1 MTTFASGTTA
11 SNARDGLTRDALT
24 VLQPGFTGTTAPDWL
39 LRRLGEGLASVGL
52 FGRNI
57 ASPEQL
63 AALTAQLRAERD
75 DVLVAIDEEGGDV
88 TRLEVR
94 TGSSFPGNHALGAV
108 DDVAL
113 TEEVARELGR
123 RLAACGVN
131 LNWAPSADV
140 NSNPANPVIGV
151 RSFGAGT
158 DLVARHTAAYV
169 TGLQAAGVAACTKHF
184 PGHGDTAVDSHH
196 ALPRIDADL
205 SVLQARELVPFR
217 AAIAAG
223 SRAVMSAHILVPAL
237 DPERPATLSRRIL
250 TGLLREELGYEGLIV
265 TDGMEM
271 QAIAA
276 TYGIERGS
284 VLAIAAGADAIC
296 VGGGLA
302 DDDTVRRLRDA
313 LVSAVRSGEL
323 SEERLAD
330 AANRVRALA
339 EWTASAAAARKAAT
353 NGLNGSNTSNIG
365 GGTGGASGS
374 SGVNGTHGSDVTGG
388 ANGTGGADGPAAAS
402 GLAGSDGGT
411 DVTGGA
417 NASGREGSD
426 GGTDVTGAANASG
439 PEGPDGGTDGAAEGA
454 VEVGL
459 VAARRA
465 LTVTRSAS
473 HTPLPGAPYVAAFTP
488 VANIAVG
495 DETPWGVAAE
505 LARLLP
511 GTETGSFSGEDA
523 GSEALAAADGR
534 PLVAVVRDEHRHPW
548 MGAALDT
555 LLASRPDT
563 VVVEMGVPQSAP
575 RGALHIATH
584 GAARVCGRAAA
595 EVIAGA

>member
-1 MTTFASGTTA
+1 MTTIASGTDT
-11 SNARDGLTRDALT
+11 LTRDALT

-108 DDVAL
+108 DDVDL
-113 TEEVARELGR
+113 TRQVAAELGR

-151 RSFGAGT
+151 RSFGADT
-158 DLVARHTAAYV
+158 ALAARHTAAYV
-169 TGLQAAGVAACTKHF
+169 TGLQSAGVAACTKHF

-196 ALPRIDADL
+196 ALPRIDADA
-205 SVLQARELVPFR
+205 SVLTERELAPFR

-223 SRAVMSAHILVPAL
+223 TRAVMSAHILVPAL
-237 DPERPATLSRRIL
+237 DPDRPATLSRAVL
-250 TGLLREELGYEGLIV
+250 TELLRGELGYTGLIV

-302 DDDTVRRLRDA
+302 DDETVRRLRDA
-313 LVSAVRSGEL
+313 LVTAVREGDLPEARLAEAAERVREL
-323 SEERLAD
+323 AHWTTATTAD
-330 AANRVRALA
+330 AA
-339 EWTASAAAARKAAT
+339 EAR
-353 NGLNGSNTSNIG
+353 
-365 GGTGGASGS
+365 
-374 SGVNGTHGSDVTGG
+374 
-388 ANGTGGADGPAAAS
+388 
-402 GLAGSDGGT
+402 
-411 DVTGGA
+411 
-417 NASGREGSD
+417 
-426 GGTDVTGAANASG
+426 
-439 PEGPDGGTDGAAEGA
+439 PDI
-454 VEVGL
+454 GL

-465 LTVTRSAS
+465 LRLTGAGSF
-473 HTPLPGAPYVAAFTP
+473 TPLTGAPYVAALTP

-505 LARLLP
+505 LAGLLP
-511 GTETGSFSGEDA
+511 GTRTGSYTGEDA
-523 GSEALAAADGR
+523 ARAALEAAGDR
-534 PLVAVVRDEHRHPW
+534 RIVAVVRDEHRHPW
-548 MGAALDT
+548 MATALDD
-555 LLASRPDT
+555 LLTARPDT
-563 VVVEMGVPQSAP
+563 IVVEMGVPQATP

-595 EVIAGA
+595 EVIAGQ

>member
-1 MTTFASGTTA
+1 MTTFASGTDT
-11 SNARDGLTRDALT
+11 LTRDALT

-63 AALTAQLRAERD
+63 ASLTAQLRAERD

-151 RSFGAGT
+151 RSFGADTG
-158 DLVARHTAAYV
+158 LVARHTAAYV

-205 SVLQARELVPFR
+205 SVLHSRELVPFR

-237 DPERPATLSRRIL
+237 DPDRPATLSRRIL
-250 TGLLREELGYEGLIV
+250 TGLLREELGYDGLIV

-313 LVSAVRSGEL
+313 LVSAVRAGEL
-323 SEERLAD
+323 PEERLAD

-339 EWTASAAAARKAAT
+339 EWTAAASTARKASPALPGPAVLSST
-353 NGLNGSNTSNIG
+353 NGLNGSNGSNTS
-365 GGTGGASGS
+365 GGTGGASGT
-374 SGVNGTHGSDVTGG
+374 SGVNGTGGTGVIGG
-388 ANGTGGADGPAAAS
+388 ANGTAGTGGTGS
-402 GLAGSDGGT
+402 SDGA
-411 DVTGGA
+411 V
-417 NASGREGSD
+417 
-426 GGTDVTGAANASG
+426 
-439 PEGPDGGTDGAAEGA
+439 GPDGAGHATAARA
-454 VEVGL
+454 ADVGL

-465 LTVTRSAS
+465 LTLTRSAS
-473 HTPLPGAPYVAAFTP
+473 YTPLTGAPFVAAFTP

-511 GTETGSFSGEDA
+511 GTETGSFAGEDA
-523 GSEALAAADGR
+523 ASSALAAAAGR

-548 MGAALDT
+548 MAAALDT

-584 GAARVCGRAAA
+584 GAARVCGQAAA

>member
-1 MTTFASGTTA
+1 MTTLASGTTA
-11 SNARDGLTRDALT
+11 SSSGQNGLARDALT

-39 LRRLGEGLASVGL
+39 LRRLGEGLAAVGL

-94 TGSSFPGNHALGAV
+94 AGSSYPGNHALGAV
-108 DDVAL
+108 DDVEL
-113 TEEVARELGR
+113 TREVASALGH

-140 NSNPANPVIGV
+140 NSNPDNPVIGV
-151 RSFGAGT
+151 RSFGADT

-169 TGLQAAGVAACTKHF
+169 TGLQSAGVAACTKHF

-205 SVLQARELVPFR
+205 SVIEARELTPFR

-223 SRAVMSAHILVPAL
+223 TRAVMSAHILVPAL
-237 DPERPATLSRRIL
+237 DPDRPATLSRRIL
-250 TGLLREELGYEGLIV
+250 TGLLREELGYDGLIV

-271 QAIAA
+271 QAIAG

-302 DDDTVRRLRDA
+302 DDETVRRLRDA
-313 LVSAVRSGEL
+313 LVTAVRTGEL
-323 SEERLAD
+323 PEERLAD
-330 AANRVRALA
+330 AAERVRALA
-339 EWTASAAAARKAAT
+339 RWTAAASAA
-353 NGLNGSNTSNIG
+353 
-365 GGTGGASGS
+365 
-374 SGVNGTHGSDVTGG
+374 
-388 ANGTGGADGPAAAS
+388 P
-402 GLAGSDGGT
+402 
-411 DVTGGA
+411 
-417 NASGREGSD
+417 
-426 GGTDVTGAANASG
+426 
-439 PEGPDGGTDGAAEGA
+439 PA
-454 VEVGL
+454 VERESADVGL

-465 LTVTRSAS
+465 LTVTRAPSYE
-473 HTPLPGAPYVAAFTP
+473 PVGAAPFVAAFTP

-511 GTETGSFSGEDA
+511 GTETGSFAGEGA
-523 GSEALAAADGR
+523 ATAALAAAGSR
-534 PLVAVVRDEHRHPW
+534 RVVAVVRDEHRHPW
-548 MGAALDT
+548 MAAALDT
-555 LLASRPDT
+555 LLRERPDT
-563 VVVEMGVPQSAP
+563 IVVEMGIPQAPP

-595 EVIAGA
+595 EVIAGE

>member
-1 MTTFASGTTA
+1 MTTFASGTDT
-11 SNARDGLTRDALT
+11 LTRDALT

-94 TGSSFPGNHALGAV
+94 AGSSYPGNHALGAV
-108 DDVAL
+108 DDPEL
-113 TEEVARELGR
+113 TREVAHDLGR

-140 NSNPANPVIGV
+140 NSNPDNPVIGV
-151 RSFGAGT
+151 RSFGA
-158 DLVARHTAAYV
+158 DPALVARHTAAYV

-184 PGHGDTAVDSHH
+184 PGHGDTATDSHH
-196 ALPRIDADL
+196 ALPRID
-205 SVLQARELVPFR
+205 VGPRELAERELEPFR

-223 SRAVMSAHILVPAL
+223 TRAVMSAHILVPAL
-237 DPERPATLSRRIL
+237 DPDLPATLSRRIL
-250 TGLLREELGYEGLIV
+250 TGLLREELGYDGLIV

-271 QAIAA
+271 QAISA

-313 LVSAVRSGEL
+313 LVTAVRTGEL
-323 SEERLAD
+323 AEERLA
-330 AANRVRALA
+330 
-339 EWTASAAAARKAAT
+339 EAAARVRTLAT
-353 NGLNGSNTSNIG
+353 WTTAEAPRGATPG
-365 GGTGGASGS
+365 GP
-374 SGVNGTHGSDVTGG
+374 VSDV
-388 ANGTGGADGPAAAS
+388 
-402 GLAGSDGGT
+402 GL
-411 DVTGGA
+411 
-417 NASGREGSD
+417 R
-426 GGTDVTGAANASG
+426 
-439 PEGPDGGTDGAAEGA
+439 
-454 VEVGL
+454 
-459 VAARRA
+459 AARRA
-465 LTVTRSAS
+465 LRITAADAGPDATPF
-473 HTPLPGAPYVAAFTP
+473 TPLTEPPYVAALTP

-505 LARLLP
+505 LLRLLP
-511 GTETGSFSGEDA
+511 GTGTGSFSGDDA
-523 GSEALAAADGR
+523 GRDALEAAGPR
-534 PLVAVVRDEHRHPW
+534 RVVAVVRDEHRHPW
-548 MGAALDT
+548 MASALDT
-555 LLASRPDT
+555 LLAARPDT
-563 VVVEMGVPQSAP
+563 VVVEMGIPQAPP

-595 EVIAGA
+595 EIIAGAEQA

>member
-1 MTTFASGTTA
+1 MTTLASGTTA
-11 SNARDGLTRDALT
+11 SNAEEDGLTRDALT
-24 VLQPGFTGTTAPDWL
+24 VLQPGFPGTTAPDWL

-108 DDVAL
+108 DDVEL
-113 TEEVARELGR
+113 TREVAHELGR

-131 LNWAPSADV
+131 FNWAPSADV

-151 RSFGAGT
+151 RSFGAGP

-184 PGHGDTAVDSHH
+184 PGHGDTAVDSHL
-196 ALPRIDADL
+196 ALPRIDADPA
-205 SVLQARELVPFR
+205 VLTERELAPFR

-223 SRAVMSAHILVPAL
+223 TRAVMSAHILVPAL
-237 DPERPATLSRRIL
+237 DPHHPATLSRPIL
-250 TGLLREELGYEGLIV
+250 TDLLRGDLGYDGLIV

-271 QAIAA
+271 QAVAA

-296 VGGGLA
+296 VGGGLN
-302 DDDTVRRLRDA
+302 DDETVRRLRDA
-313 LVSAVRSGEL
+313 LVAAVRAGEL
-323 SEERLAD
+323 PEERLAD
-330 AANRVRALA
+330 AARRVRALA
-339 EWTASAAAARKAAT
+339 RWSASAAP
-353 NGLNGSNTSNIG
+353 S
-365 GGTGGASGS
+365 
-374 SGVNGTHGSDVTGG
+374 
-388 ANGTGGADGPAAAS
+388 AAAD
-402 GLAGSDGGT
+402 APRAD
-411 DVTGGA
+411 
-417 NASGREGSD
+417 
-426 GGTDVTGAANASG
+426 
-439 PEGPDGGTDGAAEGA
+439 
-454 VEVGL
+454 VGL
-459 VAARRA
+459 LAARRA
-465 LTVTRSAS
+465 LRLTGADRF
-473 HTPLPGAPYVAAFTP
+473 TPLTDAPYVAAFTP

-495 DETPWGVAAE
+495 DETPWGVAAD

-511 GTETGSFSGEDA
+511 GTETGSFAGEEAAHAALVAA
-523 GSEALAAADGR
+523 GER
-534 PLVAVVRDEHRHPW
+534 RIVAVVRDEHRHPW
-548 MGAALDT
+548 MTTALDA
-555 LLASRPDT
+555 LLAARPDT
-563 VVVEMGVPQSAP
+563 LVVEMGVPQAPP
-575 RGALHIATH
+575 RGALHLATH

-595 EVIAGA
+595 EVIAGVAP

>member
-1 MTTFASGTTA
+1 MTTFASGTDT
-11 SNARDGLTRDALT
+11 LTRDALT

-57 ASPEQL
+57 ASPAQL

-94 TGSSFPGNHALGAV
+94 TGSSYPGNHALGAV
-108 DDVAL
+108 DDTELTHAVAY
-113 TEEVARELGR
+113 ALGQ

-131 LNWAPSADV
+131 FNWAPSADV
-140 NSNPANPVIGV
+140 NSNPDNPVIGV
-151 RSFGAGT
+151 RSFGAAP

-196 ALPRIDADL
+196 AMPRIDVGPA
-205 SVLQARELVPFR
+205 VLAERELAPFR

-223 SRAVMSAHILVPAL
+223 TRAVMSAHILVPAL
-237 DPERPATLSRRIL
+237 DPDRPATLSPRVL
-250 TGLLREELGYEGLIV
+250 TELLRGELGYDGLIV

-271 QAIAA
+271 QAIAG

-313 LVSAVRSGEL
+313 LVAAVRAGEL
-323 SEERLAD
+323 AEERLAD
-330 AANRVRALA
+330 AAERVRKLA
-339 EWTASAAAARKAAT
+339 QWTAGVSRPAVAD
-353 NGLNGSNTSNIG
+353 
-365 GGTGGASGS
+365 S
-374 SGVNGTHGSDVTGG
+374 SLD
-388 ANGTGGADGPAAAS
+388 
-402 GLAGSDGGT
+402 
-411 DVTGGA
+411 
-417 NASGREGSD
+417 
-426 GGTDVTGAANASG
+426 
-439 PEGPDGGTDGAAEGA
+439 
-454 VEVGL
+454 EVGL
-459 VAARRA
+459 RAARRA
-465 LTVTRSAS
+465 LRVTGDLA
-473 HTPLPGAPYVAAFTP
+473 PLTSAPYVAALAP

-505 LARLLP
+505 LAELLP
-511 GTETGSFSGEDA
+511 GTESGSFTGSVA
-523 GSEALAAADGR
+523 GGAVLAAAGER
-534 PLVAVVRDEHRHPW
+534 RIVAVVRDEHRHPW
-548 MGAALDT
+548 MAAAVAT
-555 LLASRPDT
+555 LLAARPDT
-563 VVVEMGVPQSAP
+563 VVVEMGVPQAPP
-575 RGALHIATH
+575 RGAPHIATY

-595 EVIAGA
+595 EVLAGVVTGG

>member
-1 MTTFASGTTA
+1 MTTFASGTDT
-11 SNARDGLTRDALT
+11 LTRDALT

-108 DDVAL
+108 DDVEL
-113 TEEVARELGR
+113 TREVAAELGR

-140 NSNPANPVIGV
+140 NSNPSNPVIGV
-151 RSFGAGT
+151 RSFGASSE
-158 DLVARHTAAYV
+158 LVARHTAAYV
-169 TGLQAAGVAACTKHF
+169 TGLQSAGVAACTKHF

-196 ALPRIDADL
+196 ALPRIDVDAA
-205 SVLQARELVPFR
+205 VLGSRELSPFR

-223 SRAVMSAHILVPAL
+223 TRAVMTAHILVPAL
-237 DPERPATLSRRIL
+237 DADRPATLSGQVL
-250 TGLLREELGYEGLIV
+250 TDLLRGELGYTGLIV

-271 QAIAA
+271 QAIAG

-302 DDDTVRRLRDA
+302 DDETVRRLRDA

-323 SEERLAD
+323 PEERLAQ
-330 AANRVRALA
+330 AAERVRTLA
-339 EWTASAAAARKAAT
+339 HWTAA
-353 NGLNGSNTSNIG
+353 
-365 GGTGGASGS
+365 
-374 SGVNGTHGSDVTGG
+374 
-388 ANGTGGADGPAAAS
+388 GADDAQLPA
-402 GLAGSDGGT
+402 D
-411 DVTGGA
+411 
-417 NASGREGSD
+417 E
-426 GGTDVTGAANASG
+426 
-439 PEGPDGGTDGAAEGA
+439 
-454 VEVGL
+454 EVGL
-459 VAARRA
+459 RAARRA
-465 LTVTRSAS
+465 LRITGAAGF
-473 HTPLPGAPYVAAFTP
+473 TPLTTAPYVAAFTP
-488 VANIAVG
+488 VANVAVG

-511 GTETGSFSGEDA
+511 GTETGSFAGEDA
-523 GSEALAAADGR
+523 GLATLAAAGPR
-534 PLVAVVRDEHRHPW
+534 RVVAVVRDEHRHPW

-555 LLASRPDT
+555 VLRTRPDT
-563 VVVEMGVPQSAP
+563 IVIEMGLPQAP
-575 RGALHIATH
+575 ARGALHIATH
-584 GAARVCGRAAA
+584 GAARVCARAAA
-595 EVIAGA
+595 EIIAGE

>member
-1 MTTFASGTTA
+1 MTTIASGTDT
-11 SNARDGLTRDALT
+11 LTRDALA
-24 VLQPGFTGTTAPDWL
+24 VLQPGFTGTAAPSWL
-39 LRRLGEGLASVGL
+39 LRRLGEGLTSVGL

-57 ASPEQL
+57 ASADQL

-113 TEEVARELGR
+113 TEAVAHELGR

-131 LNWAPSADV
+131 LNWAPSADI
-140 NSNPANPVIGV
+140 NSNPSNPVIGV
-151 RSFGAGT
+151 RSFGADT

-169 TGLQAAGVAACTKHF
+169 RGLQAAGVAACTKHF

-205 SVLQARELVPFR
+205 PVLDSRELAPFR

-223 SRAVMSAHILVPAL
+223 TRAVMSAHILVPAL
-237 DPERPATLSRRIL
+237 DPDRPATLSRRVL
-250 TGLLREELGYEGLIV
+250 TGLLREELGFDGLIV

-271 QAIAA
+271 QAISA

-302 DDDTVRRLRDA
+302 DESTVLRLRDA
-313 LVSAVRSGEL
+313 LVTAVRSGEL
-323 SEERLAD
+323 PEERLAD
-330 AANRVRALA
+330 AAARVRALA
-339 EWTASAAAARKAAT
+339 SWTASAGAAAPA
-353 NGLNGSNTSNIG
+353 GSPAP
-365 GGTGGASGS
+365 AS
-374 SGVNGTHGSDVTGG
+374 
-388 ANGTGGADGPAAAS
+388 APDGP
-402 GLAGSDGGT
+402 
-411 DVTGGA
+411 
-417 NASGREGSD
+417 EI
-426 GGTDVTGAANASG
+426 
-439 PEGPDGGTDGAAEGA
+439 
-454 VEVGL
+454 GL

-465 LTVTRSAS
+465 LTVTRGPL
-473 HTPLPGAPYVAAFTP
+473 HTPVTEAPYVAALTP

-495 DETPWGVAAE
+495 DETPWGVGAE
-505 LARLLP
+505 LRRRLP
-511 GTETGSFSGEDA
+511 GTETGSFSGEGA
-523 GSEALAAADGR
+523 GAEVLAAAGSR
-534 PLVAVVRDEHRHPW
+534 RVVAVVRDVHRHAW
-548 MGAALDT
+548 MAEALHALVT
-555 LLASRPDT
+555 ARPDT
-563 VVVEMGVPQSAP
+563 VVVEMGVPQAPP

-584 GAARVCGRAAA
+584 GAARVCGLAAA
-595 EVIAGA
+595 EAITAP

>member
-1 MTTFASGTTA
+1 MTTFASGTDT
-11 SNARDGLTRDALT
+11 LTRDALT

-108 DDVAL
+108 DDVVL

-151 RSFGAGT
+151 RSFGADTG
-158 DLVARHTAAYV
+158 LVARHTAAYV

-205 SVLQARELVPFR
+205 SVLHSRELVPFR

-237 DPERPATLSRRIL
+237 DPDRPATLSRRIL
-250 TGLLREELGYEGLIV
+250 TGLLREELGYDGLIV

-313 LVSAVRSGEL
+313 LVSAVRAGEL
-323 SEERLAD
+323 PEERLAD

-339 EWTASAAAARKAAT
+339 EWTAEASAARKASPALPGPAVLSST
-353 NGLNGSNTSNIG
+353 NGLNGSNGSNTS
-365 GGTGGASGS
+365 GGTGGASGT
-374 SGVNGTHGSDVTGG
+374 SGVNGTGGTGVIGG
-388 ANGTGGADGPAAAS
+388 ANGTAGPGGTGS
-402 GLAGSDGGT
+402 SDGA
-411 DVTGGA
+411 V
-417 NASGREGSD
+417 
-426 GGTDVTGAANASG
+426 
-439 PEGPDGGTDGAAEGA
+439 GPDGAGDTTAARA
-454 VEVGL
+454 ADVGL

-465 LTVTRSAS
+465 LTLTRSAS
-473 HTPLPGAPYVAAFTP
+473 YTPLTEAPFVAALTP

-511 GTETGSFSGEDA
+511 GTETGSFAGEDA
-523 GSEALAAADGR
+523 ASSALAAAGGR

-548 MGAALDT
+548 MAAALDT
-555 LLASRPDT
+555 LLTSRPDT

-584 GAARVCGRAAA
+584 GAARVCGQAAA

>member
-1 MTTFASGTTA
+1 MTPPMTTIASGTDT
-11 SNARDGLTRDALT
+11 LTRDALT
-24 VLQPGFTGTTAPDWL
+24 VLQPGFPGTTAPDWL

-63 AALTAQLRAERD
+63 AALTAQLRTERD

-108 DDVAL
+108 DDVSL
-113 TEEVARELGR
+113 TLEVAAELGR

-151 RSFGAGT
+151 RSFGA
-158 DLVARHTAAYV
+158 DPALVARHTAAYV
-169 TGLQAAGVAACTKHF
+169 TGLQSAGVAACTKHF

-196 ALPRIDADL
+196 ALPRIDAAAA
-205 SVLQARELVPFR
+205 VLTERELTPFR

-223 SRAVMSAHILVPAL
+223 TRAVMSAHILVPAL
-237 DPERPATLSRRIL
+237 DPARPATLSPRIL
-250 TGLLREELGYEGLIV
+250 TALLRDELGYDGLIV

-271 QAIAA
+271 QAVAA

-313 LVSAVRSGEL
+313 LVTAVRSGEL
-323 SEERLAD
+323 PEERLAD
-330 AANRVRALA
+330 AARRVRALA
-339 EWTASAAAARKAAT
+339 RWTA
-353 NGLNGSNTSNIG
+353 
-365 GGTGGASGS
+365 TGEGRPAP
-374 SGVNGTHGSDVTGG
+374 
-388 ANGTGGADGPAAAS
+388 GPAAE
-402 GLAGSDGGT
+402 DH
-411 DVTGGA
+411 
-417 NASGREGSD
+417 
-426 GGTDVTGAANASG
+426 AARTPS
-439 PEGPDGGTDGAAEGA
+439 PDGGGVRAD
-454 VEVGL
+454 VGL
-459 VAARRA
+459 IAARRA
-465 LTVTRSAS
+465 LRLTGDEVF
-473 HTPLPGAPYVAAFTP
+473 TPLVDPPFVASLTP

-505 LARLLP
+505 LVRLLP
-511 GTETGSFSGEDA
+511 GTRTEGFTGADA
-523 GSEALAAADGR
+523 GHAALAAAGER
-534 PLVAVVRDEHRHPW
+534 RIVAVVRDEHRHAW
-548 MGAALDT
+548 MGAALDV
-555 LLASRPDT
+555 LLAARPDT
-563 VVVEMGVPQSAP
+563 VVVEMGVPQAPP

-595 EVIAGA
+595 EVVAAGPHG